1 MIDLYA
7 APTSNGLR
15 AKIML
20 DETGLDYT
28 LHPIDLGARANQ
40 SAEYLKLN
48 PMGLIPTIVD
58 PDGPKGADGGS
69 FTLTQSMAI
78 LTYLAN
84 KSGKFLPENLM
95 KDMHFQRD
103 IMSIATDMTGV
114 LMAILTIG
122 RMSSPHQPTADDFG
136 ARFNRYMKYW
146 DGLMADR
153 QFVGA
158 NEVTIADFAF
168 YPVVYRAKAVVPEY
182 TEGCTNIDRWYAEI
196 DARPGVQKGIDFSA
210 H

>member
-28 LHPIDLGARANQ
+28 LHPVNLAEGANQ
-40 SAEYLKLN
+40 SADYLALN

-58 PDGPKGADGGS
+58 SDGPDGKP

-78 LTYLAN
+78 LTYLAG
-84 KSGKFLPENLM
+84 KSGKFMPDRLSM
-95 KDMHFQRD
+95 DMIFWRD
-103 IMSIATDMTGV
+103 IMNIATDMTGV

-122 RMSSPHQPTADDFG
+122 RMENPHQPTMDDFG
-136 ARFNRYMKYW
+136 ARFNRYLTYW

-153 QFVGA
+153 KYA
-158 NEVTIADFAF
+158 AADEVTIADFAF
-168 YPVVYRAKAVVPEY
+168 FPVVYRARAVVPQF
-182 TEGCTNIDRWYAEI
+182 TEGCPNIDRWYADI
-196 DARPGVQKGIDFSA
+196 GARPGVLKGLDFGQG
-210 H
+210 